1 MSMWD
6 EPKELSE
13 YYIVRYSLITFL
25 CGNATLL
32 EYLIIQDDE
41 HTDAKASHLIS
52 VKGHLDL
59 WPIAWSNADSL
70 SSNHTK

>member
-41 HTDAKASHLIS
+41 RTDAKASHLIS
-52 VKGHLDL
+52 VKGHLDF
-59 WPIAWSNADSL
+59 WPIAWSNADS
-70 SSNHTK
+70 